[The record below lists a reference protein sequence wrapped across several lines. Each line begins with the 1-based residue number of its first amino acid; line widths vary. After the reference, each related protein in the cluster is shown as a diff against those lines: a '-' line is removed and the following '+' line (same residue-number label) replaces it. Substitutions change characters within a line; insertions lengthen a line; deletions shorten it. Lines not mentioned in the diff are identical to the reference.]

1 MTQFQFHQCLLLLW
15 GLTVPSVTGAA
26 QQPNS
31 EDFPRVVRPFLKSYC
46 VACHGRSKPEAGLDL
61 AGIAADFQD
70 ASQLQ
75 SWQGVLEQLALGRMP
90 PSQAKRP
97 TEHQVETIT
106 DWITGQLRSV
116 NQTPLIEHKR
126 RLPGYGNH
134 TNHERLFDGSQ
145 TGPSASPSRLWRLSP
160 FVYDRFVNGVGRN
173 LRHHAAIHQ
182 PFPLDES
189 KGRIADYAAQHFA
202 DAATLELLMMNCRTI
217 VEYQTDGVLYR
228 DHEDRLR
235 RLKRTPPEF
244 QQIIDNPKAPSDA
257 QIRTA
262 ISLQYDLLLERPPT
276 PLEMDQLVQF
286 CRQAIAISGNVRGLQ
301 TTLQAVLLK
310 PEAVYRMEIGLG
322 PLDKHGRRR
331 LSKYELAFALARAL
345 NDRPP
350 GQILLNWPPDD
361 PADARSVKPD
371 TSDAPQQSIAQKSLL
386 QLALSGT
393 LDDPANIRAAV
404 QQILSDNN
412 MSTADYRMFV
422 EDHRIGNT
430 RVLRFFREFFGYH
443 HAPKVFKDAK
453 RIGHGNRYLTERMV
467 DDADQLVMH
476 IFDEDRDVLKKLLT
490 TDDYFVAYLGSLEH
504 IQKDLHYIKTNKN
517 DANFRFNTNYVKTA
531 EAAGRHPIPI
541 EGPDARRYVGF
552 YNLNHET
559 WDYPTQQPFRMPAQQ
574 RAGILTHPA
583 WLIAWSGN
591 FDNDPIRRGKWIREH
606 LLADTIPDVPLN
618 VNAVVPQDPHK
629 PLRERLQVT
638 RETYCW
644 TCHAKMDPLGLPFER
659 YDDFGRYRTREMVGE
674 LLTIFP
680 ERHEQAKTVPITT
693 AGAISDSGD
702 QQLDGPVAT
711 VFELVDKLAASPR
724 VRQSFVRHAFR
735 YWMGRNETLDDSPTL
750 MAADAAYVK
759 HGGSMKALIA
769 SLLSSDAF
777 LYRKA
782 K

>member
-1 MTQFQFHQCLLLLW
+1 MAKVHLHFGLLSALLLASANAAV
-15 GLTVPSVTGAA
+15 GAQPATPPSG
-26 QQPNS
+26 
-31 EDFPRVVRPFLKSYC
+31 DFQRIVRPFLKTHC
-46 VACHGRSKPEAGLDL
+46 AECHGESKPEAGLNL
-61 AGIAADFQD
+61 QRIGGDFTDPQH
-70 ASQLQ
+70 LE
-75 SWQGVLEQLALGRMP
+75 SWQRVLEQLELGTMP
-90 PSQAKRP
+90 PEGAKRP
-97 TEHQVETIT
+97 TALQVERVT
-106 DWITGQLRSV
+106 DGITGQLRRV
-116 NQTPLIEHKR
+116 NQTPVIEHKR
-126 RLPGYGNH
+126 RSPSFGNH
-134 TNHERLFDGSQ
+134 TNHERLFDGSH
-145 TGPSASPSRLWRLSP
+145 TGPTASPPRLWRLSP
-160 FVYDRFVNGVGRN
+160 FVYDRFVNAVGRN

-235 RLKRTPPEF
+235 RLKQTPPEF
-244 QQIIDNPKAPSDA
+244 QQIIDNQKPPANE

-262 ISLQYDLLLERPPT
+262 ISRQYDLLLERPPT
-276 PLEMDQLVQF
+276 PSEMKQLVQF
-286 CRQAIAISGNVRGLQ
+286 CRKAIAVSGNVRGLQ

-322 PLDKHGRRR
+322 PADEHGRHK
-331 LSKYELAFALARAL
+331 LSRYELAFALARAL
-345 NDRPP
+345 NDKGP
-350 GQILLNWPPDD
+350 GQIALRWPIRHSDTGGRVEPNTSNE
-361 PADARSVKPD
+361 DAR
-371 TSDAPQQSIAQKSLL
+371 TSLL
-386 QLALSGT
+386 QLALAGV
-393 LDDPANIRAAV
+393 LDDPRNIRTAV
-404 QQILSDNN
+404 RQILDDNN

-453 RIGHGNRYLTERMV
+453 RIGHGDRYLTKRMV

-476 IFDEDRDVLKKLLT
+476 IFDEDRNVLRRLLT
-490 TDDYFVAYLGSLEH
+490 TDEYFVAYLGSLKH

-517 DANFRFNTNYVKTA
+517 DANFRFNTNYVQTA

-541 EGPDARRYVGF
+541 EGPDARRYVDF
-552 YNLNHET
+552 YNLDHKT
-559 WDYPTQQPFRMPAQQ
+559 WDYPTQQPFRMPSKQ

-618 VNAVVPQDPHK
+618 VDAVVPQDPHK
-629 PLRERLQVT
+629 PLRDRLRVT
-638 RETYCW
+638 RDAYCW
-644 TCHAKMDPLGLPFER
+644 TCHRKMDPLGLPFET
-659 YDDFGRYRTREMVGE
+659 YDDFGRYRTREMVGD
-674 LLTIFP
+674 LLSIFP
-680 ERHEQAKTVPITT
+680 ERHADAKTVPINTT
-693 AGAISDSGD
+693 GAITASGE
-702 QQLDGPVAT
+702 QQLDGPVET
-711 VFELVDKLAASPR
+711 VFELVHKLASSER